1 MATHVSATKIRCRV
15 IRALTGFMGNLTGN
29 VTGDIIG
36 DVTPNSYTVAQLEDG
51 TTLPADENEN
61 KVVVC
66 SNGDGGDLCLAIS
79 DGTDWLRVAVGA
91 AVAIS

>member
-1 MATHVSATKIRCRV
+1 MAVHVSSTKIRCKI
-15 IRALTGFMGNLTGN
+15 IRALTGFIGNVTGN
-29 VTGDIIG
+29 VTGNITG

-61 KVVVC
+61 KVVNC
-66 SNGDGGDLCLAIS
+66 SNGDGGDPCLAVS
-79 DGTDWLRVAVGA
+79 DGTNWLRVSLGA